1 MLSKG
6 LIIFI
11 FGCILFITTLIWI
24 FIDIKNKD
32 KREDKLLSK
41 IILENS
47 QGFKNNKSDT
57 EILSSTL
64 NLNDETEMLENNLIS
79 DIDDTELLND
89 ETEALIYEY

>member
-1 MLSKG
+1 MVSKG

-41 IILENS
+41 VILENS
-47 QGFKNNKSDT
+47 QGFKNNMSDT
-57 EILSSTL
+57 QLLSKTL
-64 NLNDETEMLENNLIS
+64 ELNDETEILENNLIS
-79 DIDDTELLND
+79 DIDDTELLKD
-89 ETEALIYEY
+89 KTEA

>member
-11 FGCILFITTLIWI
+11 FGCILFIITLIWV

-32 KREDKLLSK
+32 KKESKLLSK
-41 IILENS
+41 VILENS
-47 QGFKNNKSDT
+47 QGFKNNISDT
-57 EILSSTL
+57 EVISKTL
-64 NLNDETEMLENNLIS
+64 ELNDETEILENSLIS

-89 ETEALIYEY
+89 ETELLIK